1 MTKNRFNRLA
11 CCLLLL
17 AVLAT
22 VPAEVIEEP
31 RPAFAGAVDA
41 TGGECVVVVTSSIH
55 LAGVLRPLART
66 REAVPDLASTVI
78 GGKE

>member
-11 CCLLLL
+11 CCLPLL

-31 RPAFAGAVDA
+31 GPAFARAVDLA
-41 TGGECVVVVTSSIH
+41 GGEGVVVVTGSIH

-66 REAVPDLASTVI
+66 RAAVPDLDRMVVSA
-78 GGKE
+78 KE